1 MKSEYAI
8 DLEASRPRAAR
19 TRNGGT
25 WTEAQ
30 FYSAIRSALRAKFKW
45 WKPAMVAMRA
55 AERPYHGPNK
65 LQKKEY
71 LCAFCGKW
79 HKQKNIHK
87 EHVIPCGSLRCMDDI
102 VPFIQR
108 LTIEDAAGFQ
118 IVCKQCHQRK
128 TNEEMQARR
137 DHRAAK
143 KVL

>member
-118 IVCKQCHQRK
+118 IVCKQCHQHK